1 MNSRP
6 LSCDVNPHELSK
18 EADKMTGQTFSM
30 AESLP
35 GVSSDSSSSA
45 SSSSSTEVRAKRE
58 ATEQEVVE
66 ETKYPVNRTLFI
78 NCTSGEWDCTK
89 LICRTE
95 LLFSHQ
101 LASLELKMH
110 LDMSVLGAQKIPCIH
125 IYFLKPYCKRDFI
138 ITFGP

>member
-18 EADKMTGQTFSM
+18 EADKTTGQTFST

-35 GVSSDSSSSA
+35 GVSSGSSSSA
-45 SSSSSTEVRAKRE
+45 SSSTEVRAKRE
-58 ATEQEVVE
+58 VTEQEVFE
-66 ETKYPVNRTLFI
+66 ESKYPVNRTLYI

-89 LICRTE
+89 MICRTE

-110 LDMSVLGAQKIPCIH
+110 LDMSVLGKKNKFHP
-125 IYFLKPYCKRDFI
+125 FLFSL
-138 ITFGP
+138 